1 MNAQVQNIVH
11 SHNTLWVCCLA
22 RESANRPT
30 HSQGFFQ
37 LIREMGSVTP
47 NSEKWVTLGLPLMP
61 TKKIGSLQRQQK
73 FLIITKHTLHVCNNE
88 QMWSLIHKHTVQ

>member
-47 NSEKWVTLGLPLMP
+47 NSEKMGNARPTPYANKKWVACSDN
-61 TKKIGSLQRQQK
+61 KS
-73 FLIITKHTLHVCNNE
+73 F
-88 QMWSLIHKHTVQ
+88 